1 MNWSRIISA
10 VLACVL
16 SSACLSA
23 QISLSGGEAQEGNN
37 AQAGEDTST
46 DKPRKC
52 AWSLSEPLGLRF
64 DSTIDTLMLNYQRQ
78 AIPSLVSDAY
88 ASVGNLG
95 TEGQNQIYFARPRQ
109 STFFFRDALMAWIP
123 TFENR
128 RLYNVFTPMTLAS
141 YNFGGNRDSGQDRL
155 RADFAGNVNRRIG
168 IGAFADYLYSK
179 GSYANQAAKDLAYG
193 FSGYYTG
200 DRYEAQAFFYQYNF
214 LNKEN
219 GGITDDRYITDPA
232 ELQGGVSKI
241 ESKSIP
247 TMLSNAHTR
256 LRGTEFYMS
265 HAYNVG
271 YWREV
276 QVNDTLTREVYVP
289 VTKFIYS
296 LDYRKGVHIFR
307 NTDMAQGD
315 EMWGA
320 RRYLNAEA
328 TADETRY
335 WQLSNTLGVSMIE
348 GFRRWAKFGLAAY
361 VTYETRHFT
370 QANNGWTP
378 PEDSGDGETAAT
390 TALTPLPDGVAV
402 KPTDSQNLLWVG
414 GQLTKQRGAVLH
426 YDADARFGLIGD
438 VAGDIEINGNI
449 STDIRMLGDTVNI
462 SAHGHFRNLDN
473 PYLLKHF
480 ISNHYAWDN
489 DLGKTRSIRAEGALF
504 IPWSNT
510 RISAGW
516 ESVQNHVYFNTAG
529 LPSQHGGTVH
539 VFSASLTQKLR
550 LGIWNWDNT
559 LTYQTSSNQEVL
571 PLPALSVYS
580 NMYLHFRA
588 FRVLQL
594 QIGVDCDYYTRYRG
608 VNYDPATMA
617 FRVGDD
623 WKVGNFPF
631 CNAYV
636 TAKLYRVRFFILYS
650 HLNQG
655 WFTKEYFSMPH
666 YPVNPRRLQFGLS
679 VDFAN

>member
-23 QISLSGGEAQEGNN
+23 QISLSVGEAQEGNN

-256 LRGTEFYMS
+256 LRGTEFYS
-265 HAYNVG
+265 
-271 YWREV
+271 
-276 QVNDTLTREVYVP
+276 LVP
-289 VTKFIYS
+289 VEK
-296 LDYRKGVHIFR
+296 K
-307 NTDMAQGD
+307 
-315 EMWGA
+315 
-320 RRYLNAEA
+320 
-328 TADETRY
+328 
-335 WQLSNTLGVSMIE
+335 
-348 GFRRWAKFGLAAY
+348 
-361 VTYETRHFT
+361 
-370 QANNGWTP
+370 
-378 PEDSGDGETAAT
+378 
-390 TALTPLPDGVAV
+390 
-402 KPTDSQNLLWVG
+402 
-414 GQLTKQRGAVLH
+414 
-426 YDADARFGLIGD
+426 
-438 VAGDIEINGNI
+438 
-449 STDIRMLGDTVNI
+449 
-462 SAHGHFRNLDN
+462 
-473 PYLLKHF
+473 
-480 ISNHYAWDN
+480 
-489 DLGKTRSIRAEGALF
+489 
-504 IPWSNT
+504 
-510 RISAGW
+510 
-516 ESVQNHVYFNTAG
+516 
-529 LPSQHGGTVH
+529 
-539 VFSASLTQKLR
+539 
-550 LGIWNWDNT
+550 
-559 LTYQTSSNQEVL
+559 
-571 PLPALSVYS
+571 
-580 NMYLHFRA
+580 
-588 FRVLQL
+588 
-594 QIGVDCDYYTRYRG
+594 
-608 VNYDPATMA
+608 
-617 FRVGDD
+617 
-623 WKVGNFPF
+623 
-631 CNAYV
+631 
-636 TAKLYRVRFFILYS
+636 
-650 HLNQG
+650 
-655 WFTKEYFSMPH
+655 
-666 YPVNPRRLQFGLS
+666 
-679 VDFAN
+679 